1 MCMEG
6 SRRECENFVCVW
18 REAGGSVRTSCVCME
33 GSRRECE
40 NFVCVWREAGG
51 SVRTSCVYGGKQE
64 GV

>member
-6 SRRECENFVCVW
+6 SRRECESVCI
-18 REAGGSVRTSCVCME
+18 E

>member
-1 MCMEG
+1 M
-6 SRRECENFVCVW
+6 
-18 REAGGSVRTSCVCME
+18 CME

>member
-1 MCMEG
+1 M
-6 SRRECENFVCVW
+6 
-18 REAGGSVRTSCVCME
+18 CME

-51 SVRTSCVYGGKQE
+51 SVRTSCVYGGEAGGSVRTSCVYGGKQE

>member
-1 MCMEG
+1 M
-6 SRRECENFVCVW
+6 
-18 REAGGSVRTSCVCME
+18 CME

-51 SVRTSCVYGGKQE
+51 SVRTSCVYGGSRRECENFVCVEEGGSVRTSCVYGGKQE

>member
-6 SRRECENFVCVW
+6 SRRECENFVCV
-18 REAGGSVRTSCVCME
+18 E